1 MCVDLN
7 ELMESIPS
15 SLKDKSP
22 EVKKQVLIFLENSIQ
37 TTYIDQL
44 EEIQAEL
51 LPAVQGLTDEKDSD
65 IREQG
70 LKTFGILLG
79 RLGEQTIAKYTDG
92 VIPQKKTKIE
102 EAAAT
107 VKPSK
112 YDKSQ
117 KKAVAAEAAAKK
129 KPEVKKAA
137 PAKVAPKKATL
148 ELDASE
154 EQPITVSKPQPK
166 VLNDEPMEFSTE
178 KPVVRKPP
186 ANIG

>member
-7 ELMESIPS
+7 ELMESIPTG
-15 SLKDKSP
+15 LKDKSP
-22 EVKKQVLIFLENSIQ
+22 EVKKQVLVFLEKAIQ

-51 LPAVQGLTDEKDSD
+51 LPAVQSLTDDKDND

-79 RLGEQTIAKYTDG
+79 RLGEQTLAKYTDG
-92 VIPQKKTKIE
+92 VISQKKTKIE

-117 KKAVAAEAAAKK
+117 KKAAAAAAAAAKK
-129 KPEVKKAA
+129 KPEVKKA
-137 PAKVAPKKATL
+137 PPKKTTV
-148 ELDASE
+148 ELDAGQ
-154 EQPITVSKPQPK
+154 EQPLMALKAPPK
-166 VLNDEPMEFSTE
+166 VLNDEPMEGDIQ
-178 KPVVRKPP
+178 V
-186 ANIG
+186 

>member
-92 VIPQKKTKIE
+92 VIPQKKSKIE

-148 ELDASE
+148 ELDTSE
-154 EQPITVSKPQPK
+154 E
-166 VLNDEPMEFSTE
+166 
-178 KPVVRKPP
+178 
-186 ANIG
+186 